1 MNDGEFGVKG
11 SAEENSPFDVLVVG
25 AGFAGMYALYEL
37 RRRGFSVVVVEAGS
51 DVGGTWYWNRY
62 PGARCDVESMQYS
75 YSFSPELEQDWKWNE
90 RYAAQPEILR
100 YASHVADRFDLK
112 RDIHFNVRV
121 RSASFDEEC
130 NLWTVTTDTGEQI
143 LSRYCI
149 MATGCL
155 SLPREPNI
163 RGLSSFEGARYH
175 TARWPREGVDFT
187 GMRVGVIG
195 TGSTGIQA
203 IPQFA
208 KQAKHLYVFQRTA
221 NYSVPAKN
229 RPLDEHEVAEFKSRY
244 REHRQRMRTSGSGT
258 LWTQENQSALDILE
272 GEREEIFEANWNRG
286 GPGLVQVF
294 PDLGRDL
301 SANETLAKFVRT
313 KICQAVSD
321 PVTANA
327 LAPNDHPIG
336 TKRICVDIEYF
347 ETYNRKNVTLIDL
360 KGEPVEEITPDG
372 VETSAASYK
381 LDCLVFA
388 TGFDAITGAL
398 QAIDIRGCGGKSL
411 REKWAGGPRTYLGLA
426 TAGFPNLFMVTGP
439 GSPSVLSNMF
449 VSIEQHIEWIADCLI
464 YLRKNEMDFID
475 ANSDFEDRWVS
486 HVNDLAEQTLFSHAK
501 SWYLGA
507 NVPGKPRVFMPY
519 VGGVGAYREKCEQVA
534 RDSYEGFTTTAAVK
548 WQ

>member
-1 MNDGEFGVKG
+1 MHACGVH
-11 SAEENSPFDVLVVG
+11 
-25 AGFAGMYALYEL
+25 
-37 RRRGFSVVVVEAGS
+37 
-51 DVGGTWYWNRY
+51 
-62 PGARCDVESMQYS
+62 
-75 YSFSPELEQDWKWNE
+75 
-90 RYAAQPEILR
+90 
-100 YASHVADRFDLK
+100 AS
-112 RDIHFNVRV
+112 I
-121 RSASFDEEC
+121 
-130 NLWTVTTDTGEQI
+130 
-143 LSRYCI
+143 
-149 MATGCL
+149 
-155 SLPREPNI
+155 
-163 RGLSSFEGARYH
+163 
-175 TARWPREGVDFT
+175 
-187 GMRVGVIG
+187 
-195 TGSTGIQA
+195 
-203 IPQFA
+203 
-208 KQAKHLYVFQRTA
+208 
-221 NYSVPAKN
+221 
-229 RPLDEHEVAEFKSRY
+229 
-244 REHRQRMRTSGSGT
+244 
-258 LWTQENQSALDILE
+258 
-272 GEREEIFEANWNRG
+272 
-286 GPGLVQVF
+286 
-294 PDLGRDL
+294 
-301 SANETLAKFVRT
+301 
-313 KICQAVSD
+313 
-321 PVTANA
+321 TANA

-439 GSPSVLSNMF
+439 GSPSVLSNML

-534 RDSYEGFTTTAAVK
+534 RDNYEGFTTTAAVK